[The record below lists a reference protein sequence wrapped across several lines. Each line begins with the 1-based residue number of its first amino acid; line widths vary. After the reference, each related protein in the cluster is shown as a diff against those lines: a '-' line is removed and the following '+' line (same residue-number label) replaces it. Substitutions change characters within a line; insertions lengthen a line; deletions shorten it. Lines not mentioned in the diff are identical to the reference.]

1 MRDFQLPGRS
11 AAYAVNGMAATSHPL
26 GTATALDVM
35 RSGGN
40 AVDAAI
46 AAVAVL
52 CVVEPQATG
61 IGGDCFALF
70 APKGGGEVIGYN
82 GSGRAPAAASVA
94 WFQERGIEA
103 IGASSVHAVTV
114 PGAIEAWTRL
124 AADHGSWDLAR
135 ILAPAIRYAEEGYPI
150 TPRVA
155 SDWRSEAPRLARQPS
170 SAAVFLPG
178 GQVPAVGT
186 IHRQPALGATLRTIA
201 ERGRAGFYE
210 GPQAAAMV
218 AHLRGLGGLHTE
230 ADFAEALGDY
240 VTPIRTAYRDVEI
253 LAIPPNNQGI
263 VAHQILNILEGF
275 DLAALD
281 PLGAERFHLEME
293 AARLAFRDRNA
304 LMADASA
311 MTAEVSDLLS
321 KDYAAALRRL
331 IRRDAAM
338 TDLPP
343 PGVATGDT
351 TYLTVVDRDRN
362 AVSLINSIYH
372 SFGSA
377 ITCPRTGV
385 LFQNR
390 GYHFRLDPA
399 HPNVI
404 AGRKRTLHTIMP
416 GMVVRGGRAWLA
428 FGVMGGDYQPVGQAH
443 VLTNML
449 DYGMDVQQAIDC
461 PRCFLAPVGLKA
473 ERGLAT
479 ATIHGLMERGHAM
492 AIASEALGGGQGV
505 MIDHEHGVLV
515 GGSDPRKDGVALG
528 W

>member
-26 GTATALDVM
+26 ATATALDVL

-40 AVDAAI
+40 AIDAAI

-61 IGGDCFALF
+61 IGGDCFVLF
-70 APKGGGEVIGYN
+70 APKGSGDVIGYN
-82 GSGRAPAAASVA
+82 GSGRAPAAASVD
-94 WFQERGIEA
+94 WFRERGIGE
-103 IGASSVHAVTV
+103 IGAGSVHAVTV
-114 PGAIEAWTRL
+114 PGAIDAWTRV
-124 AADHGSWDLAR
+124 AADHGTWELAR
-135 ILAPAIRYAEEGYPI
+135 LLAPAIRYAEEGYPI

-155 SDWRSEAPRLARQPS
+155 SDWRGDAPKLAQHR
-170 SAAVFLPG
+170 ATADIFLPG
-178 GQVPAVGT
+178 GRAPAVGT

-201 ERGRAGFYE
+201 ARGRAGFYE
-210 GPQAAAMV
+210 GAVAAAMA
-218 AHLRGLGGLHTE
+218 AHLRSLGGLHTE
-230 ADFAEALGDY
+230 ADFAEAAGDY
-240 VTPIRTAYRDVEI
+240 VTPIRTPYRDVEV

-263 VAHQILNILEGF
+263 VAHEILNILEGY

-304 LMADASA
+304 LMADLSA
-311 MTAEVSDLLS
+311 MKVEVSDLLS
-321 KDYAAALRRL
+321 KDYAAGLRRH

-338 TDLPP
+338 TDLPA

-351 TYLTVVDRDRN
+351 TYLTVVDRDLN

-377 ITCPRTGV
+377 IACPDTGV

-390 GYHFRLDPA
+390 GYFFRVDPS
-399 HPNVI
+399 HPNAI

-416 GMVVRGGRAWLA
+416 GMAVRGGRAWLA

-443 VLTNML
+443 VVTNML
-449 DYGMDVQQAIDC
+449 DYGMDVQQAIDF
-461 PRCFLAPVGLKA
+461 PRAFLAPNGLKV
-473 ERGLAT
+473 ERGLPA
-479 ATIHGLMERGHAM
+479 ATIHGLMERGHPV
-492 AIASEALGGGQGV
+492 AIATEALGGGQGV
-505 MIDHEHGVLV
+505 MIDAANGVLV
-515 GGSDPRKDGVALG
+515 GGSDPRKDGAALG